1 MGRTHAAGGI
11 RLPYQG
17 TPDTPD
23 SGSLV
28 LYSKSGGKLFTV
40 DDAGTEREVGGGGG
54 LPYTPGTNL
63 LEGVTASDWTFF
75 GGSGSATVL
84 GLGNYSLEI
93 AGGGWAQL
101 DLDVPPQTAVRYWI
115 LAWGGTIA
123 AELRFPGGTGYPIDL
138 EGYGVIP
145 PQSNYTL
152 GLRIYS
158 LANSTVDLLCG
169 FLAFSAVD
177 EYEVQFWDLYASGL
191 SSRSVALESRSAV
204 PRPVANQTVYYSKI
218 EAGISSLW
226 SHSPSGV
233 VKEVGTPVGVV
244 SDWAGLESKVPE
256 GWMLCD
262 GRSLPKAG
270 YPLLYDRIGDTYGST
285 STTFNIP
292 DHRGRVSVAPDN
304 MGGIPVGRIIDT
316 VLGGTGGEEM
326 VTLTTAQMPSHTHSN
341 GSLTAASAGSHSHQ
355 TDTGNSFVVRIGSGG
370 TWNLPAGSGNA
381 RDRLVTNTA
390 GAHTHNVTGSTSA
403 AGSGNAHNNMQ
414 PYIIQNKIIKVL
426 PG

>member
-54 LPYTPGTNL
+54 LPYTPGTDL
-63 LEGVTASDWTFF
+63 LEGVTASDWTFV
-75 GGSGSATVL
+75 GSSGSATVL
-84 GLGNYSLEI
+84 GPGIYSLTF
-93 AGGGWAQL
+93 AGPGYAQL
-101 DLDVPPQTAVRYWI
+101 DLDVPYESAVRYWI
-115 LAWGGTIA
+115 WGGSA
-123 AELRFPGGTGYPIDL
+123 VAELRFSGGTGYPIDI
-138 EGYGVIP
+138 EGGYGTIP
-145 PQSNYTL
+145 PQYSHTL

-158 LANSTVDLLCG
+158 LTNSTVDLQCG
-169 FLAFSAVD
+169 FFAFSVVD
-177 EYEVQFWDLYASGL
+177 NYEVQFWELNAFGFST
-191 SSRSVALESRSAV
+191 RSVTLESRSTV

-218 EAGISSLW
+218 EDGISSLW

-244 SDWAGLESKVPE
+244 NDWAGLESKVPE

-262 GRSLPKAG
+262 GRSLPKAD
-270 YPLLYDRIGDTYGST
+270 YPLLYERIGDTYGST

-316 VLGGTGGEEM
+316 TLGGSGGEEM
-326 VTLTTAQMPSHTHSN
+326 VTLTTAQLPSHTHSN
-341 GSLTAASAGSHSHQ
+341 GSLTAASAGGHSHQ
-355 TDTGNSFVVRIGSGG
+355 TDTGNSFVVRIATGG

-381 RDRLVTNTA
+381 RDRAVTNTA

-403 AGSGNAHNNMQ
+403 AGGGNAHNNMQ